1 MSGRPSVEHNRR
13 ALLLATVFGAAAF
26 AAGIGQSQAQPAIR
40 AIAIERVS
48 VLSAKPFKAVV
59 SAFESSIGRPDIRD
73 FMKNL
78 SEARTFGDLQKIV
91 QRAVGK
97 SGLMEFARFDLG
109 FIIGKELGRQ
119 TNSMRFLVGNPLIM
133 SEMAKHVP
141 DAGSYAP
148 VTILIDQRAD
158 GVHLSYDRMA
168 SFLAPYGNADALKV
182 ARDLDEKVENILRAA
197 AG

>member
-1 MSGRPSVEHNRR
+1 MPATRSLEHNRR
-13 ALLLATVFGAAAF
+13 AMLQATVLGAAAF
-26 AAGIGQSQAQPAIR
+26 AAGVGQSHAQPATR
-40 AIAIERVS
+40 AIAVERVS
-48 VLSAKPFKAVV
+48 VLSPKPFEAVV
-59 SAFESSIGRPDIRD
+59 GAFESSIGRPDIRH
-73 FMKNL
+73 FTKEL
-78 SEARTFGDLQKIV
+78 SEARTFEDLQKIV

-109 FIIGKELGRQ
+109 FVIGKELGHQ
-119 TNSMRFLVGNPLIM
+119 TNSTRFLVGNPLIM